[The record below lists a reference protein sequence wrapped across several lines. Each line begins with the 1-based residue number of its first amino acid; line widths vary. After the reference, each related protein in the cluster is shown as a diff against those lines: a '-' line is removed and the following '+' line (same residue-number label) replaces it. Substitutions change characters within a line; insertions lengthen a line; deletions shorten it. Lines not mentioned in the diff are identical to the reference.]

1 VSRAPRVYQQGVSV
15 YVIGTDD
22 LNAALTLVGIS
33 PHTHRWSSTLFGL
46 FVRRQ
51 GHWRGASDYRPPK
64 DARPG
69 ICFIGRIEPIPRPT
83 YAEEDRHGR

>member
-1 VSRAPRVYQQGVSV
+1 MTRKTRVYRQGVSV

-22 LNAALTLVGIS
+22 AQEACRAAGIS
-33 PHTHRWSSTLFGL
+33 PETHRWAATDYGL

-51 GHWRGASDYRPPK
+51 GYWQARSDYLAPK

-69 ICFIGRIEPIPRPT
+69 VCFVGPIRERR
-83 YAEEDRHGR
+83 EE